1 MRRKLRRV
9 DAVQETQYIESRGME
24 VSMETRLAV
33 ISIIVE
39 KPQAV
44 DALNA
49 LLHEYRDQIIGRMGL
64 PYRERNVN
72 IICVAIDAPIDAINR
87 TASRIHSIFFIF
99 SLLSGSCNY
108 CLPIETLLSH
118 NLQCPS
124 VISYFIE

>member
-72 IICVAIDAPIDAINR
+72 IICVAIDAPIDSINAL
-87 TASRIHSIFFIF
+87 TGALGRIEGINAKATCS
-99 SLLSGSCNY
+99 N
-108 CLPIETLLSH
+108 
-118 NLQCPS
+118 
-124 VISYFIE
+124 V